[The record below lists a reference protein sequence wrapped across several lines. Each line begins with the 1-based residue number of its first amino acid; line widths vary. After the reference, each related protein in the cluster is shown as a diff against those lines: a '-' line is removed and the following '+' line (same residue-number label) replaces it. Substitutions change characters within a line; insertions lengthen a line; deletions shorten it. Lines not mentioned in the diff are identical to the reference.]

1 MSNIQRYAVIG
12 IGRFGS
18 AIARKLTTKGAEV
31 IAIDNDK
38 DRINEIKDDVTF
50 AVRLDSTNKEALQ
63 SQNIEEVD
71 AVVVSIGEDFQTL
84 LLTSYNLLELKVKRV
99 IVRAHGEIQKKILSK
114 IGINEILSPEDA
126 VSENITES
134 LLNPKIQF
142 SIELPDDYRIME
154 LNAPNGLIKR
164 LLKDINLVG
173 KYELSLVTLLRK
185 RGDTHHILGVVSG
198 ETEIEEQ
205 DMLVVFGKEKNIEKF
220 IQINEGL

>member
-18 AIARKLTTKGAEV
+18 AIARKLVAKGAEV

-38 DRINEIKDDVTF
+38 ERINEIKDDVTF
-50 AVRLDSTNKEALQ
+50 AVILDSTNKEALL
-63 SQNIEEVD
+63 SQNINEVD

-84 LLTSYNLLELKVKRV
+84 LLTSYNLMEMKVKRV

-114 IGINEILSPEDA
+114 IGVNEILSPEDT

-134 LLNPKIQF
+134 LLNPKVQF
-142 SIELPDDYRIME
+142 SIELPDEYKIIE
-154 LNAPNGLIKR
+154 INAPAGLLKR
-164 LLKDINLVG
+164 TLKDINLVG
-173 KYELSLVTLLRK
+173 KYQLSLVTLLRK
-185 RGDTHHILGVVSG
+185 RGEEHHIVGVVSG